1 MAPARVTRSAR
12 LTVRLGLHATAAL
25 GLAPLLAWAQPA
37 PQTGCDAATLSA
49 STSSASA
56 AESRPNPLA
65 RLPFVGR
72 FFGDPTVTDGRDG
85 GKVAPRY
92 RLEVDAPSAIEA
104 LIREHT
110 LLGRWRQRADY
121 DESQLPLFID
131 RAPAEVTALARA
143 EGFFSPQVSACPID
157 GGARVTVKAGPQT
170 RVRSVDIEFDGEIDE
185 SRHEGLRAELT
196 RNWLMPPGDAFRSQ
210 DWDRA
215 KRALLDSVRDRGFL
229 RARIADSEAEV
240 STESQGA
247 ALRVQIDSGVPLR
260 FGELQIQGLSRYPP
274 ELIQGLRSFK
284 TGDPYDLKGL
294 TELQTRLNGA
304 GWFNTVS
311 VRPDTRA
318 LSADPDLQ
326 EVPIRI
332 DVIERQSKRLL
343 LGGGWN
349 ADYGP
354 SLLAGWEHRNVAGL
368 GIQTFNGIEV
378 DPSRQYAFSTWDWP
392 QNLQGY
398 RWQAGVRFE
407 HRDIENDL
415 VDAGSVFVARL
426 RRRGNIETGWS
437 MQYQDER
444 QNIVYSPGVEDFYR
458 NRALVLGWSWTKRD
472 LDSPLAPTRGTIT
485 SLQLSGAS
493 DSVGSETSFF
503 RAYALAYRII
513 PLSMGEGADFGR
525 IVLRGELGHVWSDTR
540 LGIPSANLFRT
551 GGARSVR
558 GYSSQSLGVSLGEAT
573 VGGRF
578 LATGSIE
585 YQHVVFDRDWAV
597 AVFAD
602 AGNASDSISDFNAVA
617 GAGVGLR
624 WRTPVGP
631 LSIDVARGF
640 DPGQWRLYVSIGVVF

>member
-1 MAPARVTRSAR
+1 MAAARVTDPAQFAR
-12 LTVRLGLHATAAL
+12 RA
-25 GLAPLLAWAQPA
+25 GLAGMLLLGFVPALATAQPA
-37 PQTGCDAATLSA
+37 AQAGCDAPS
-49 STSSASA
+49 SSAASQPA

-72 FFGDPTVTDGRDG
+72 FFGDPTVTDGSEG
-85 GKVAPRY
+85 GRVSPRY
-92 RLEVDAPSAIEA
+92 RLEVDAPSAIES

-131 RAPAEVTALARA
+131 RAPAEVIELAQA
-143 EGFFSPQVSACPID
+143 EGYFSPQVSACAID
-157 GGARVTVKAGPQT
+157 GGARVTVNVGPRT
-170 RVRSVDIEFDGEIDE
+170 RVESVDIEFDGEIDA
-185 SRHEGLRAELT
+185 SRYDSLRADLT

-215 KRALLDSVRDRGFL
+215 KRALLDAVRDRGFL

-240 STESQGA
+240 NTASRGA
-247 ALRVQIDSGVPLR
+247 ALSVQIDSGVPLR
-260 FGELQIQGLSRYPP
+260 FGELDIQGLSRYPAD
-274 ELIQGLRSFK
+274 LIQGLRSFK
-284 TGDPYDLKGL
+284 VGDPYDAKEL
-294 TELQTRLNGA
+294 TVLQTRLNGA

-318 LSADPDLQ
+318 IAADADLQ
-326 EVPIRI
+326 EVPIRV

-349 ADYGP
+349 ADHGP
-354 SLLAGWEHRNVAGL
+354 SLLAGWEHRNVGGR
-368 GIQTFNGIEV
+368 GIQTFNGIEI

-392 QNLQGY
+392 QNLEGY

-415 VDAGSVFVARL
+415 VDAGSVFAARL

-437 MQYQDER
+437 LQYQAER
-444 QNIVYSPGVEDFYR
+444 QNIVYSPGVEEFYR
-458 NRALVLGWSWTKRD
+458 NRALVLGWSWTIRD
-472 LDSPLAPTRGTIT
+472 LDSPLAPTRGTIA

-493 DSVGSETSFF
+493 DSIGSETSFF

-513 PLSMGEGADFGR
+513 PLSTGEGADFGR

-578 LATGSIE
+578 LATGSVE
-585 YQHVVFDRDWAV
+585 YQHVVFDRDWAL

-602 AGNASDSISDFNAVA
+602 AGNASDSISDFKAVA

-631 LSIDVARGF
+631 LNIDIARGF

>member
-1 MAPARVTRSAR
+1 MAEARVTDPAQFAR
-12 LTVRLGLHATAAL
+12 RAGLAGMLLLGFVPALATAQ
-25 GLAPLLAWAQPA
+25 LAAQA
-37 PQTGCDAATLSA
+37 GCDAPS
-49 STSSASA
+49 SSAASQPA

-72 FFGDPTVTDGRDG
+72 FFGDPTVTDGSAG
-85 GKVAPRY
+85 GRVSPRY
-92 RLEVDAPSAIEA
+92 RLEVDAPSAIES

-131 RAPAEVTALARA
+131 RAPAEVTELVQA
-143 EGFFSPQVSACPID
+143 EGYFSPQVSACAID
-157 GGARVTVKAGPQT
+157 GGARVTVNVGPRT
-170 RVRSVDIEFDGEIDE
+170 RVESVDIEFDGEIDA
-185 SRHEGLRAELT
+185 SRYDSLRADLT
-196 RNWLMPPGDAFRSQ
+196 RNWLMPPGEAFRSQ

-215 KRALLDSVRDRGFL
+215 KRALLDAVRDRGFL

-240 STESQGA
+240 NTASRGA
-247 ALRVQIDSGVPLR
+247 ALSVQIDSGMPLR
-260 FGELQIQGLSRYPP
+260 FGELDIQGLDRYPP
-274 ELIQGLRSFK
+274 DLIQGLRSFK
-284 TGDPYDLKGL
+284 AGDLYDAKEL
-294 TELQTRLNGA
+294 TVLQTRLNGA

-318 LSADPDLQ
+318 ITANPDLQ
-326 EVPIRI
+326 EVPIRV

-354 SLLAGWEHRNVAGL
+354 SLLAGWEHRNVGGR
-368 GIQTFNGIEV
+368 GIQTFNGIEI

-392 QNLQGY
+392 QNLEGY

-458 NRALVLGWSWTKRD
+458 NRALVLGWSWTIRD
-472 LDSPLAPTRGTIT
+472 LDSPLAPTRGTIA

-513 PLSMGEGADFGR
+513 PLSIGEGADFGR
-525 IVLRGELGHVWSDTR
+525 IVLRGELGHVWSDIR

-585 YQHVVFDRDWAV
+585 YQHVVFDRDWAL

-602 AGNASDSISDFNAVA
+602 VGNASDSISDFKAVA

-631 LSIDVARGF
+631 LNIDIARGF

>member
-1 MAPARVTRSAR
+1 MAVARVTDPAQFAR
-12 LTVRLGLHATAAL
+12 RAGLAGMLLLGLVPALAT
-25 GLAPLLAWAQPA
+25 AQPA
-37 PQTGCDAATLSA
+37 AQAGCDAPS
-49 STSSASA
+49 SSAASQPA

-72 FFGDPTVTDGRDG
+72 FFGDPTVTDGSAG
-85 GKVAPRY
+85 GRVSPRY
-92 RLEVDAPSAIEA
+92 RLEVDAPSAIES

-131 RAPAEVTALARA
+131 RAPAEVTELVQA
-143 EGFFSPQVSACPID
+143 EGYFSPQVSACAID
-157 GGARVTVKAGPQT
+157 GGARVTVNVGPRT
-170 RVRSVDIEFDGEIDE
+170 RVESVDIEFDGEIDAPRYD
-185 SRHEGLRAELT
+185 SLRADLT

-215 KRALLDSVRDRGFL
+215 KRALLDAVRDRGFL

-240 STESQGA
+240 NTASRGA
-247 ALRVQIDSGVPLR
+247 ALSVQIDSGVPLR
-260 FGELQIQGLSRYPP
+260 FGELDIQGLDRYPP
-274 ELIQGLRSFK
+274 DLIQGLRSFNV
-284 TGDPYDLKGL
+284 GDLYDAKEL
-294 TELQTRLNGA
+294 TVLQTRLNGA

-318 LSADPDLQ
+318 ITANPDLQ
-326 EVPIRI
+326 EVPIRV

-354 SLLAGWEHRNVAGL
+354 SLLAGWEHRNVGGR
-368 GIQTFNGIEV
+368 GIQTFNGIEI

-392 QNLQGY
+392 QNLEGY

-458 NRALVLGWSWTKRD
+458 NRALVLGWSWTIRD
-472 LDSPLAPTRGTIT
+472 LDSPLAPTRGTIA

-513 PLSMGEGADFGR
+513 PLSIGEGADFGR
-525 IVLRGELGHVWSDTR
+525 IVLRGELGHVWSDIR

-585 YQHVVFDRDWAV
+585 YQHVVFDRDWAL

-602 AGNASDSISDFNAVA
+602 VGNASDSISDFKAVA

-631 LSIDVARGF
+631 LNIDIARGF

>member
-1 MAPARVTRSAR
+1 MAAARVTDSAQFAR
-12 LTVRLGLHATAAL
+12 RAGRACTLLFGF
-25 GLAPLLAWAQPA
+25 LAPMAMAQPA
-37 PQTGCDAATLSA
+37 SQAGCDAPS
-49 STSSASA
+49 SSAASQSA
-56 AESRPNPLA
+56 AESKPNPLA

-72 FFGDPTVTDGRDG
+72 FFGDPTVTDGSAG
-85 GKVAPRY
+85 GRVSPRY
-92 RLEVDAPSAIEA
+92 RLEVDAPSAIES

-131 RAPAEVTALARA
+131 RAPAEVTELAQA
-143 EGFFSPQVSACPID
+143 EGYFSPQVSACAIE
-157 GGARVTVKAGPQT
+157 GGARVTVNVGPRT
-170 RVRSVDIEFDGEIDE
+170 RVESVDIEFDGEIDA
-185 SRHEGLRAELT
+185 SRYDSLRADLT

-215 KRALLDSVRDRGFL
+215 KRALLDAVRDRGFL

-240 STESQGA
+240 NTASRGV
-247 ALRVQIDSGVPLR
+247 ALSVQIDSGVPLH
-260 FGELQIQGLSRYPP
+260 FGELDIQGLSRYPAD
-274 ELIQGLRSFK
+274 LIQGLRSFK
-284 TGDPYDLKGL
+284 VGDPYDAKEL
-294 TELQTRLNGA
+294 TVLQTRLNGA

-318 LSADPDLQ
+318 ITADADLQ
-326 EVPIRI
+326 EVPIRV

-354 SLLAGWEHRNVAGL
+354 SLLAGWEHRNVGGR
-368 GIQTFNGIEV
+368 GIQTFNGIEI

-392 QNLQGY
+392 QNLEGY

-493 DSVGSETSFF
+493 DSLGSETSFF

-585 YQHVVFDRDWAV
+585 YQHVVFDRDWAL

-602 AGNASDSISDFNAVA
+602 AGNASDSISDFKAVA

-631 LSIDVARGF
+631 LNIDIARGF